1 MMFLVILLGW
11 LARRRGYLADA
22 TMSVM
27 NRFVIDMA
35 FPALVFTQMLR
46 TVDGATLRAGWYVPL
61 LAAGLIVLTWIVGV
75 ASAPLFASGKERST
89 FVFCVAIPNWVFL
102 PLPIADALF
111 GDDGV
116 RVILLANVGAQLVL
130 WSLGVWIFH
139 AHLSWR
145 QTVRQIVTNAGL
157 IATIAGVVVALAAP
171 QSRTWETLKPAGAT
185 LPSLTAGATLPSLTA
200 GAAVQALVAVGSLT
214 VPLQLLVIGAQLG
227 GMAARIH
234 KPSRALIGAAVLRL
248 IVAPAITLTLA
259 WVAMRCGLVLP
270 ETTRMCLYLIAAMPV
285 AISAALFTEQ
295 FGGDVP
301 LGAQGIFYSTFFSIL
316 TVPVFFYVIARLGL

>member
-1 MMFLVILLGW
+1 
-11 LARRRGYLADA
+11 
-22 TMSVM
+22 
-27 NRFVIDMA
+27 
-35 FPALVFTQMLR
+35 
-46 TVDGATLRAGWYVPL
+46 
-61 LAAGLIVLTWIVGV
+61 
-75 ASAPLFASGKERST
+75 
-89 FVFCVAIPNWVFL
+89 
-102 PLPIADALF
+102 
-111 GDDGV
+111 
-116 RVILLANVGAQLVL
+116 
-130 WSLGVWIFH
+130 
-139 AHLSWR
+139 
-145 QTVRQIVTNAGL
+145 L

-171 QSRTWETLKPAGAT
+171 QSRTWETLKP
-185 LPSLTAGATLPSLTA
+185 AGATLPSLTA